1 MISALKAFIRNNIFY
16 NLYKLYK
23 AKLAIAIYN
32 DPSKDMFVIG
42 ITGTNGKTTSSFII
56 HHIFNT
62 LVDKAFLLGTNE
74 IKYGT
79 EAETNT
85 SKMTS
90 PDPMKIQEYLS
101 RAKEKWCKIAVLEVA
116 SHGISQQRFHGINFD
131 MAILTNITE
140 EHLDYHHTMEEY
152 ANIKKQLFIWVLN
165 NPKPNKLA
173 ILPKDDKFW
182 RQRAEELWFDRMM
195 TYSIIGSWS
204 LKAENVIYSVDKT
217 SFDINYMGELFPVTT
232 NMVGMHN
239 VYNIICALSSGV
251 IVWLDLK
258 QMIDTLQTFVPPLG
272 RMETIIHD
280 DVHYFVDFAHTPDG
294 LEKTLSFLYKVKDK
308 GRVIL
313 LSWAMGERDRFK
325 RPSMG
330 KIADQYADI
339 IVLADEDP
347 WEEPRFQIIQE
358 IKDGINRSDGENL
371 FIIPDR
377 QLAIKF
383 ITEITQPWD
392 LVLLAG
398 KGHETVMCIPGW
410 RIPRNER
417 AILEAY
423 LAEKQDKK

>member
-1 MISALKAFIRNNIFY
+1 MISAIKSFIRNNIFY
-16 NLYKLYK
+16 NFYKIYK
-23 AKLAIAIYN
+23 AKLALMIYN
-32 DPSKDMFVIG
+32 NPSKDMFIIG

-62 LVDKAFLLGTNE
+62 LIDKTFLLGTNE

-79 EAETNT
+79 ETETNT

-90 PDPMKIQEYLS
+90 PDPMQIQEYLS
-101 RAKEKWCKIAVLEVA
+101 HAKEKGCKIAVLEVA
-116 SHGISQQRFHGINFD
+116 SHWISQQRFHGINFD
-131 MAILTNITE
+131 MAVLTNITE

-152 ANIKKQLFIWVLN
+152 ANVKKQLFTWILN

-173 ILPKDDKFW
+173 ILPKDDKFG
-182 RQRAEELWFDRMM
+182 RQWIEDLGFDRMM
-195 TYSIIGSWS
+195 TYGIAGSWS
-204 LKAENVIYSVDKT
+204 LKAENIRYSIDKT
-217 SFDINYMGELFPVTT
+217 FFDINYMGVLFPATT
-232 NMVGMHN
+232 NMVGIHN
-239 VYNIICALSSGV
+239 VYNVICALASGL

-258 QMIDTLQTFVPPLG
+258 QMIDTLQTFIPPLG
-272 RMETIIHD
+272 RMESIIHNN
-280 DVHYFVDFAHTPDG
+280 VHYFVDFAHTPDG
-294 LEKTLSFLYKVKDK
+294 LEKTLSFLSKVKNN
-308 GRVIL
+308 GRIIL

-325 RPSMG
+325 RPTMG
-330 KIADQYADI
+330 KLADQYADI

-358 IKDGINRSDGENL
+358 IKDGINRYDWENL

-383 ITEITQPWD
+383 ITEIAQSWD

-417 AILEAY
+417 AILETY
-423 LAEKQDKK
+423 LAEKK